1 MWSFISQLFQPESP
15 CFLCQNLTGD
25 VIGLCKACQQDLP
38 LTGRACLSCGMPVC
52 GTACACNPADWPF
65 SAVLSACHYQFPADH
80 LIHQFKETPRPE
92 LARPLAR
99 LMLQRIRRHGGP
111 RPGLLAPVPAAANRL
126 RERGFDQSLEL
137 ARHLGT
143 LLRIPVRHDVFQRS
157 EGLPAQKGLNAMQR
171 EANIRQAFKAFN
183 LSALPKH
190 VALVDDVL
198 TTGATARHL
207 AGLLHGAGVTQV
219 EIWTVARTL

>member
-1 MWSFISQLFQPESP
+1 MDEKLYMWSFISQLLQPESP
-15 CFLCQNLTGD
+15 CILCQNLTGD

-38 LTGRACLSCGMPVC
+38 LTGQACLSCGMPVC

-137 ARHLGT
+137 AR
-143 LLRIPVRHDVFQRS
+143 IPVRHDVFQRS

-171 EANIRQAFKAFN
+171 EANIRHAFKAFN